1 VEEKI
6 AKIASFTY
14 MLNASRNFTLDAIDN
29 GVKPGVV
36 NSIMKYH
43 ATEKFREVIN
53 DSMDILGGSAIMRG
67 EKNLLAH
74 AYFAL
79 PISITVEGA
88 NILTRNLM
96 QFGQGLIKCHPYL
109 YDQVNALNSN
119 NNKEFDKLFFAHIG
133 LVNSALFKS
142 ITYYFTRANFA
153 SAPITFKRYRQK
165 LLWVSAEFTLLCNT
179 SLLFFGATLK
189 KRENIGARFGDILS
203 WCYLITST
211 LREFD
216 NNPNDEHKNLVHWI
230 CNYGFNQI
238 QIAREE
244 IIYNM
249 PFLKVILPLI
259 KLNPIG
265 IKTKDTLNRKIVDS
279 LNKEEMI
286 DSLCKG
292 VFISKEPND
301 ALNKMHHTVKL
312 IRESA
317 PIVVKIK
324 EALLQKK
331 ITKSTF
337 EDMMNESLAQKIIS
351 SLEFELLV
359 KTQKA
364 KADVINVDS
373 FASEVY
379 KNQK

>member
-1 VEEKI
+1 
-6 AKIASFTY
+6 
-14 MLNASRNFTLDAIDN
+14 
-29 GVKPGVV
+29 
-36 NSIMKYH
+36 
-43 ATEKFREVIN
+43 
-53 DSMDILGGSAIMRG
+53 MDVLGGSAIMRG

-109 YDQVNALNSN
+109 YNQVNALNTN
-119 NNKEFDKLFFAHIG
+119 NTKEFDKLFFAHIG
-133 LVNSALFKS
+133 LVNGALFKS
-142 ITYYFTRANFA
+142 ITFYFTRANFT
-153 SAPITFKRYRQK
+153 SAPSTFKRYRQK

-179 SLLFFGATLK
+179 SLLFFGASLK

-203 WCYLITST
+203 WCYLITAT

-216 NNPNDEHKNLVHWI
+216 KSPNDEHKNLVHWI

-265 IKTKDTLNRKIVDS
+265 IKTKDTLNRKIVDA
-279 LNKEEMI
+279 LNKEEVLNG
-286 DSLCKG
+286 LCEG
-292 VFISKEPND
+292 VFISKDSSD
-301 ALNKMHHTVKL
+301 ALNQMHHTVKL
-312 IRESA
+312 IHETA
-317 PIVVKIK
+317 PLVLKIK
-324 EALLQKK
+324 EALAQKK
-331 ITKSTF
+331 LAKSTL
-337 EDMMNESLAQKIIS
+337 DNMMSEALDKNIIS
-351 SLEFELLV
+351 QDEFEVLI

-364 KADVINVDS
+364 KSDVINVDS
-373 FASEVY
+373 FPSEVY
-379 KNQK
+379 KHQK